1 LDKFR
6 DEFGLAGGGSG
17 AGPSE
22 ISAFGRCA
30 RSGCLYALWSRQ
42 ECAMPVMVPGLVAVL
57 AVGRPDR

>member
-22 ISAFGRCA
+22 ISAVGRCA
-30 RSGCLYALWSRQ
+30 RSGCLMPFGPGRSALCRSWCR
-42 ECAMPVMVPGLVAVL
+42 VF
-57 AVGRPDR
+57 GRGPAGPL